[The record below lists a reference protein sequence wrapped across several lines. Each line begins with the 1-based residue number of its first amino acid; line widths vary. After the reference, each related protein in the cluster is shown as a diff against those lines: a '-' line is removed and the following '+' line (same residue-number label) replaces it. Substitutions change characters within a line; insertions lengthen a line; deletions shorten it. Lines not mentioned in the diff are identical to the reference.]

1 MKDARLDK
9 IREKISGMEMRKMI
23 QMWRN
28 SLGIIADFKKLKQH
42 AIARKIVAAINDEWN
57 RRSRTPIRPDQAFA
71 WPSTYAPKG
80 YGGLSTDDWT
90 KEGLLNFMG
99 YKVGNTEGESQ
110 RVRELI
116 LAEIFNGSLPP
127 VFPKQYMQEWG
138 LPSFSVR
145 LQKLAEAI
153 AAFTRNAKRR
163 RDSIMYAAIS
173 DWERDLEYLYL
184 EYYIG
189 KFRFAWPVNRI

>member
-1 MKDARLDK
+1 
-9 IREKISGMEMRKMI
+9 MEMRKMI

-28 SLGIIADFKKLKQH
+28 SLAVIADFKKLKQH
-42 AIARKIVAAINDEWN
+42 AFARQIVAAINDEWN

-80 YGGLSTDDWT
+80 YGGLSTDDWMQ
-90 KEGLLNFMG
+90 EGLLNFMG

-127 VFPKQYMQEWG
+127 VFPKQYLQEWG
-138 LPSFSVR
+138 LPSSSVR

-163 RDSIMYAAIS
+163 RD
-173 DWERDLEYLYL
+173 
-184 EYYIG
+184 
-189 KFRFAWPVNRI
+189 